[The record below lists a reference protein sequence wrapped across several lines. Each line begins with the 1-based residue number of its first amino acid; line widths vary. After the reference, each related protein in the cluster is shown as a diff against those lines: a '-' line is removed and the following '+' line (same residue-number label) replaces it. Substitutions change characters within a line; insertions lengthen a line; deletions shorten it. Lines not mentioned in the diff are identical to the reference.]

1 MFRPIASPP
10 DVLSPGG
17 TMGRML
23 GASARKPGE
32 HLPSLAS
39 ASCRFSLV

>member
-1 MFRPIASPP
+1 MFRPINSPP
-10 DVLSPGG
+10 DMRSPGG

-23 GASARKPGE
+23 GASVRKHGE

-39 ASCRFSLV
+39 ASCRSSLV